1 MVRMNEQVIHIEDLL
16 VRAEKRI
23 ILSVERLSI
32 SCGQVVGIIGPNGA
46 GKTTLLKCI
55 LGYQRFSTGKVVVFG
70 RPVRSSADMPGPSW
84 SGFSLS
90 RLRRRIGYVPQVLAR
105 EGEMPLT
112 VREVVSIGRCGLVGL
127 IKPLRREDWR
137 IVDEWLDRLGLAELA
152 NAGYGDLSGGE
163 QRKVLIARAM
173 VQQPELLILDE
184 PTANLDLSWR
194 EQIVA
199 EIEHLCQQ
207 SDLPTGSK
215 RGLTVILVCHEL
227 EVIPSCCHHI
237 VLLER
242 GRISAQGRPE
252 EVLTDERIKSLYG
265 SGLKLLQCSG
275 RFAVIPAG
283 EQ

>member
-1 MVRMNEQVIHIEDLL
+1 M
-16 VRAEKRI
+16 
-23 ILSVERLSI
+23 S
-32 SCGQVVGIIGPNGA
+32 GP
-46 GKTTLLKCI
+46 
-55 LGYQRFSTGKVVVFG
+55 R
-70 RPVRSSADMPGPSW
+70 W

-90 RLRRRIGYVPQVLAR
+90 RLRRRIGYVPQVLT
-105 EGEMPLT
+105 GHSQMPLT

-127 IKPLRREDWR
+127 FKPLRREDWQ
-137 IVDEWLDRLGLAELA
+137 IIDEWLERLGLTELA
-152 NAGYGDLSGGE
+152 DAGYGDLSGGE

-207 SDLPTGSK
+207 SDLFTGSK

-227 EVIPSCCHHI
+227 EVIPSCCHRI

-242 GRISAQGRPE
+242 GRISAQGQPE

-265 SGLKLLQCSG
+265 GDLKLLQCGG

-283 EQ
+283 GQ

>member
-1 MVRMNEQVIHIEDLL
+1 MNKPVIHIEDLL

-70 RPVRSSADMPGPSW
+70 RPVRGSAGMPGPKW
-84 SGFSLS
+84 SGVSLAH
-90 RLRRRIGYVPQVLAR
+90 LRRRIGYVPQVLAR

-112 VREVVSIGRCGLVGL
+112 VREVVSIGRCGLAGL
-127 IKPLRREDWR
+127 FKPLRREDWR
-137 IVDEWLDRLGLAELA
+137 IVDEWLDRLGLTELA

-207 SDLPTGSK
+207 SDLFTGSK

-242 GRISAQGRPE
+242 GRISAQGQPE

-265 SGLKLLQCSG
+265 SGLKLLQCG
-275 RFAVIPAG
+275 ERFAVVPAG
-283 EQ
+283 GQ